1 MVRGDLRGGFVRRAG
16 YIGSVQDFHDAT
28 RPHTISN
35 LIALLSNNRPVLDRG
50 ETASWAASLPALAD
64 VLHEAGLTRLS
75 IALEFRPFHAG
86 FRRADAVLMGV
97 GDNGRPAYVVVELKQ
112 WQRAVWDSVREQVT
126 DTGARYETPRH
137 PYDQAAA
144 YAQFIRNYT
153 SGMHDESEVTIEAAA
168 FLHNATEASIET
180 LRTAGHRRSTGTF
193 SGDGVGRRRFSE
205 RLLEIFDAD
214 RSGTPVK
221 DRLMDAHYEQGPALL
236 EAAAAIFS
244 DPARYPLTDD
254 QYAIFAEIQNAVS
267 DAMSVTA
274 DRNQAVFVVKGGPG
288 TGKTWIAMH
297 LLGANAHARRQ
308 VAYATNSGSLR
319 EALQKSADFRSTFDA
334 PAKELITSARTYWD
348 SSRWRHPLDLL
359 IVDEAHRLEQY
370 TVRTGHAN
378 PRTLQQQLEEQHITQ
393 IFELKK
399 SAKVLVLFI
408 DEDQASTY
416 RDFVTIDEALSVAQ
430 RTGAS
435 FDIFELREQHRSGGS
450 EAYEAWV
457 DALLDGTPTVW
468 HDEDNFTVRV
478 ARSPQELERLTLE
491 NAAEEKARLL
501 AGFCWEWS
509 TPPPGAI
516 TIEDV
521 PADISIEGWHKRWN
535 LRKGIDGFPRD
546 TAWAHDPRGAEQVGS
561 IFTAQGFEFDRCG
574 VIIGPDLV
582 WNAETEQMT
591 VRMEESKYKKLVS
604 LHRRDP
610 TAAAR
615 VRNQY
620 RVLLTRAM
628 RGVILYSTDP
638 RTVEM
643 LASIVNPADEAL
655 SS

>member
-1 MVRGDLRGGFVRRAG
+1 MG
-16 YIGSVQDFHDAT
+16 YVGSVQDFYDST
-28 RPHTISN
+28 RPHTIQ
-35 LIALLSNNRPVLDRG
+35 ALVTYLNNNRPARERG
-50 ETASWAASLPALAD
+50 EPASWAASLPALAEL
-64 VLHEAGLTRLS
+64 LHEAGLDRLS
-75 IALEFRPFHAG
+75 IAVEFKPFHAG
-86 FRRADAVLMGV
+86 ARRADAVLMGSA
-97 GDNGRPAYVVVELKQ
+97 GDGRPAYVVIELKQ
-112 WQRAVWDSVREQVT
+112 WQQAIWDAHREQVT
-126 DTGARYETPRH
+126 GTGARYETPRH
-137 PYDQAAA
+137 PYEQAAA

-153 SGMHDESEVTIEAAA
+153 SDMHDESEVTIEAAA

-180 LRTAGHRRSTGTF
+180 LRTAGQQYAAGTF
-193 SGDGVGRRRFSE
+193 SGDGVGRRRFRE
-205 RLLEIFDAD
+205 RLLGIFDAT
-214 RSGTPVK
+214 RSGGAAK

-236 EAAAAIFS
+236 EAAATIFT
-244 DPARYPLTDD
+244 DPDRFPLTEE
-254 QYAIFAEIQNAVS
+254 QYRIFAEIQNAVS
-267 DAMSVTA
+267 DAMSPTA

-308 VAYATNSGSLR
+308 VTYATNSGSLR
-319 EALQKSADFRSTFDA
+319 EALQKSANFRTTFNM

-348 SSRWRHPLDLL
+348 SSRWRYPLDLL

-378 PRTLQQQLEEQHITQ
+378 PRALQQQLEADHTTQ

-416 RDFVTIDEALSVAQ
+416 RDFVTIDEATSVAH

-457 DALLDGTPTVW
+457 DALVDGKPTVW
-468 HDEDNFTVRV
+468 RDEDNFTVRV
-478 ARSPQELERLTLE
+478 ATSPQELERLTLADAD
-491 NAAEEKARLL
+491 NEKARLM

-509 TPPPGAI
+509 TPPAGAVV
-516 TIEDV
+516 IEDV
-521 PADISIEGWHKRWN
+521 PTDIAIGGWHKRWN
-535 LRKGIDGFPRD
+535 LRKPVDGYPRD
-546 TAWAHDPRGAEQVGS
+546 TSWAHDPRGADQVGS

-574 VIIGPDLV
+574 IIIGPDLV
-582 WNAETEQMT
+582 WDPEAEEMT

-604 LHRRDP
+604 LHRKDP
-610 TAAAR
+610 TASAR

-628 RGVILYSTDP
+628 RGVVLYSTDP
-638 RTVEM
+638 ATTK
-643 LASIVNPADEAL
+643 LLTSIVNPA
-655 SS
+655 

>member
-1 MVRGDLRGGFVRRAG
+1 VRREG
-16 YIGSVQDFHDAT
+16 YIGSVQDFYDST
-28 RPHTISN
+28 RPHTIQ
-35 LIALLSNNRPVLDRG
+35 ALVKRLNNNRPVLERG

-64 VLHEAGLTRLS
+64 VLNDAGLSRLS
-75 IALEFRPFHAG
+75 IAVEFKPFHAG
-86 FRRADAVLMGV
+86 FRRADAVLMGM
-97 GDNGRPAYVVVELKQ
+97 DKAGRSAYLVIELKQ
-112 WQRAVWDSVREQVT
+112 WQQASWDFPREQVIG
-126 DTGARYETPRH
+126 TGARYETPRH

-153 SGMHDESEVTIEAAA
+153 SGMHDEAEVTIEAAA

-180 LRTAGHRRSTGTF
+180 LRTAGQLRAAGTF
-193 SGDGVGRRRFSE
+193 SGDGVGRRRFRE
-205 RLLEIFDAD
+205 RLLDIFDAT
-214 RSGTPVK
+214 RSAGAAK
-221 DRLMDAHYEQGPALL
+221 DRLLDAHYEQGPALL
-236 EAAAAIFS
+236 EAAAAIFT
-244 DPARYPLTDD
+244 DPDRYPLTDE
-254 QYAIFAEIQNAVS
+254 QYRIFAEIQNAVS
-267 DAMSVTA
+267 DAMDPSA

-308 VAYATNSGSLR
+308 VTYATNSGSLR
-319 EALQKSADFRSTFDA
+319 EALQKSADFRSTFDT

-359 IVDEAHRLEQY
+359 IVDEAHRLEEY

-378 PRTLQQQLEEQHITQ
+378 PRALQQKLEAEHTTQ

-416 RDFVTIDEALSVAQ
+416 RDFVTIDEAMNVAD

-457 DALLDGTPTVW
+457 DALVDGKPTIW
-468 HDEDNFTVRV
+468 RDEDNFTVRV
-478 ARSPQELERLTLE
+478 ANSPQELERLTLE
-491 NAAEEKARLL
+491 AAKHEKARLL

-509 TPPPGAI
+509 TPPPGAVV
-516 TIEDV
+516 IEDV
-521 PADISIEGWHKRWN
+521 PTDITIGGWHKRWN
-535 LRKGIDGFPRD
+535 LRKAIDGYPRD

-574 VIIGPDLV
+574 VILGPDLV
-582 WNAETEQMT
+582 WDPETEEMT
-591 VRMEESKYKKLVS
+591 VNMEASRYKKLVS
-604 LHRRDP
+604 LHRKDP

-628 RGVILYSTDP
+628 RGVVLYSTDP
-638 RTVEM
+638 DTTKM
-643 LASIVNPADEAL
+643 LASIVNPTV
-655 SS
+655 SV